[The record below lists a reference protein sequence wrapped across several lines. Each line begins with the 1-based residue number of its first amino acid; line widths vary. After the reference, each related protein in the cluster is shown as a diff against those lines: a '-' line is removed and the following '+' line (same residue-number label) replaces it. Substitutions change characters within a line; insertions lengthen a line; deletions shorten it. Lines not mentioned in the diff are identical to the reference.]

1 MDREHTWHSRLTSAN
16 DTVAHGASQRVA
28 VPIFV
33 SGDARNARQSMNGR
47 L

>member
-1 MDREHTWHSRLTSAN
+1 MDLERTWHSQLTSAN
-16 DTVAHGASQRVA
+16 DTVAPGASQRVA

>member
-16 DTVAHGASQRVA
+16 DTVAPGASQRVA
-28 VPIFV
+28 VPISVF
-33 SGDARNARQSMNGR
+33 GDAGNARQSMNGR